1 MSQKRKLN
9 RGLEALLGSGLLADS
24 QGQADTAASEGAIQ
38 TGAPNEIPV
47 EKLQRGTYQ
56 PRREFD
62 AEALQ
67 TLADSIKAQGILQ
80 PIVARPGSH
89 GHFEIL
95 SGERRW
101 RAAQMAG
108 LDRVPVVVKAVT
120 DEAAIAIG
128 LIENIQREDLNPV
141 EEGLGLKR
149 LQDEFGFSQEQV
161 ATAVGRSRSAVANLL
176 RLLNLESDVLL
187 MLERGEIDT
196 GHAKV
201 LLALTG
207 EISSRS
213 PAGHKRGLSVRQT
226 EALVRGGGKENA
238 IPAKDPNV
246 SRLEED
252 LSARLGAK
260 VRIQHQQNGRGR
272 LEVQYT
278 TLDELDG
285 ILKGSSKTHVLKG
298 LGLSTTL
305 PPHERGQGLPW
316 PDLTL
321 PYPSLLQERTC

>member
-1 MSQKRKLN
+1 M
-9 RGLEALLGSGLLADS
+9 LGSGLLADS

-201 LLALTG
+201 LLAL
-207 EISSRS
+207 
-213 PAGHKRGLSVRQT
+213 AGGDQVRAARQVMKRGLSVRQT
-226 EALVRGGGKENA
+226 EAFGPGWGDRAETTQ
-238 IPAKDPNV
+238 AKDPNV

-285 ILKGSSKTHVLKG
+285 ILK
-298 LGLSTTL
+298 
-305 PPHERGQGLPW
+305 RI
-316 PDLTL
+316 
-321 PYPSLLQERTC
+321 R

>member
-1 MSQKRKLN
+1 
-9 RGLEALLGSGLLADS
+9 
-24 QGQADTAASEGAIQ
+24 
-38 TGAPNEIPV
+38 
-47 EKLQRGTYQ
+47 
-56 PRREFD
+56 
-62 AEALQ
+62 
-67 TLADSIKAQGILQ
+67 
-80 PIVARPGSH
+80 
-89 GHFEIL
+89 
-95 SGERRW
+95 
-101 RAAQMAG
+101 

-201 LLALTG
+201 LLAL
-207 EISSRS
+207 
-213 PAGHKRGLSVRQT
+213 AGGDQVRAARQVMKRGLSVRQT
-226 EALVRGGGKENA
+226 EALVRGWGDRAETT
-238 IPAKDPNV
+238 PAKDPNV

-285 ILKGSSKTHVLKG
+285 ILQ
-298 LGLSTTL
+298 
-305 PPHERGQGLPW
+305 RI
-316 PDLTL
+316 
-321 PYPSLLQERTC
+321 R

>member
-1 MSQKRKLN
+1 MAQKRKLN

-47 EKLQRGTYQ
+47 EKLQRGAYQ

-120 DEAAIAIG
+120 DDAAIAIG

-201 LLALTG
+201 LLAL
-207 EISSRS
+207 
-213 PAGHKRGLSVRQT
+213 AGGDQVRAARQVMKRGLSVRQT
-226 EALVRGGGKENA
+226 EALVRGWGDRAETTQ
-238 IPAKDPNV
+238 AKDPNV

-285 ILKGSSKTHVLKG
+285 ILQ
-298 LGLSTTL
+298 
-305 PPHERGQGLPW
+305 RI
-316 PDLTL
+316 
-321 PYPSLLQERTC
+321 R